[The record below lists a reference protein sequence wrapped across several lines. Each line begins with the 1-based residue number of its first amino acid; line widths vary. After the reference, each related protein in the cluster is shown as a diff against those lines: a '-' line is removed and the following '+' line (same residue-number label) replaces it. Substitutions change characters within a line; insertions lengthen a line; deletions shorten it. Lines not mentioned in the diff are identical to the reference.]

1 MKAVELDMRVEA
13 VGESLDDLLADEW
26 LGAMGK
32 DVDDDG
38 HGSQKH
44 KHASAD
50 PVRPARPAPWSI
62 PIPPLLHPST
72 WMLPTEHLTGFS
84 AWTAYALNCLAAMQE
99 QIENLVKLQTV
110 ETERGRLIQLARTLP
125 AQIAEAQSALDEM
138 QKRSATASD
147 ALNREDSLRTKLDR
161 EVEQHRQKAA
171 RFKAQQDTVT
181 TTAQAAAIE
190 HELQFASTEIER
202 LENEEFASLERTEAQ
217 EAALAT
223 SRQQVEELAGTL
235 DKTREYVAGQ
245 QKQIAEQ
252 QAVLAGERDHL
263 RKQIDPD
270 LLTKFDRIAAQ
281 RGSGIARAE
290 NQQCMGC
297 RMGVRPQVWNQL
309 REGQL
314 LNCDSCGR
322 LLYWDAAMAPAAK
335 PAQPDPSVADT
346 GRAIRKPRQAGA

>member
-1 MKAVELDMRVEA
+1 VLCSEA
-13 VGESLDDLLADEW
+13 CRRPPVAPPCSLDACFETSGAIFCLGGQCNKLLA
-26 LGAMGK
+26 
-32 DVDDDG
+32 V
-38 HGSQKH
+38 
-44 KHASAD
+44 
-50 PVRPARPAPWSI
+50 
-62 PIPPLLHPST
+62 
-72 WMLPTEHLTGFS
+72 
-84 AWTAYALNCLAAMQE
+84 MQE

-110 ETERGRLIQLARTLP
+110 ESERGRLIQLARTLP
-125 AQIAEAQSALDEM
+125 ARIAEAQSALDAM
-138 QKRSATASD
+138 QKQSAMASD

-161 EVEQHRQKAA
+161 EVQQHRQKAA
-171 RFKAQQDTVT
+171 RFKAQQDSVT

-190 HELQFASTEIER
+190 HELQFASSEIER

-217 EAALAT
+217 EAALA
-223 SRQQVEELAGTL
+223 SARKQVEDLASTL
-235 DKTREYVAGQ
+235 DKTREYVAGE

-252 QAVLAGERDHL
+252 QATLAGEREQL
-263 RKQIDPD
+263 RKLIEPE
-270 LLTKFDRIAAQ
+270 LLARFDRIAAQ

-322 LLYWDAAMAPAAK
+322 LLYWDSAMAPAPK
-335 PAQPDPSVADT
+335 PAQPDAAIADT